1 MRTFMTCH
9 HMVSLGTISKA
20 SQKRTTLIPL
30 VPPLFSSPSSAPPRP
45 RPYFLPSSSTLILP
59 DARELRGH
67 EYLYGFLTLNFIPCI
82 PQPKCLESHYII
94 LNFILWHSVPIT
106 VCYTYF
112 CTHNSNKKY
121 SVYFRVSSWHC
132 YTPTPA
138 RTTPCIC
145 QKFNWLRLPAIQC
158 AQNSSRLHGTM
169 NLQSR

>member
-1 MRTFMTCH
+1 MTVPLSTSYWLH
-9 HMVSLGTISKA
+9 NGYHASHRLFITSSSSISSVILSSSL
-20 SQKRTTLIPL
+20 LPCPL
-30 VPPLFSSPSSAPPRP
+30 ARLFATPLSSSPSSAPPRP

-67 EYLYGFLTLNFIPCI
+67 EYLCGFLTLNFIPCI

-121 SVYFRVSSWHC
+121 SVYFRVSS
-132 YTPTPA
+132 
-138 RTTPCIC
+138 
-145 QKFNWLRLPAIQC
+145 
-158 AQNSSRLHGTM
+158 
-169 NLQSR
+169 